1 MKNLRVVKCQQE
13 KFELRKANFKKQ
25 DCKNQVEWFVL
36 LRGSYF
42 VSVVVGG
49 EFCVC
54 MYVCMSV
61 CVILLLLNP
70 TRLKTCL
77 QDDGQH
83 KDVCYSR
90 RKEEKSEMD

>member
-1 MKNLRVVKCQQE
+1 MKNYDIQLGVC
-13 KFELRKANFKKQ
+13 AM
-25 DCKNQVEWFVL
+25 VL
-36 LRGSYF
+36 VCVPSCASMDESACIS
-42 VSVVVGG
+42 VSIAV
-49 EFCVC
+49 FMFMCTH
-54 MYVCMSV
+54 VCMSV